1 MNLEPFQKIA
11 NTIPKKPGIYQYFDK
26 NDTLLYVGK
35 AKNLKNRISSYFTS
49 KIHNQKTIELLN
61 RIDKIEFT
69 IVPSE
74 SDALFLENT
83 LIKKNQPIFNIELKD
98 DKTYPYIVI
107 KNEPFPRI
115 FLTRRKTNDGIY
127 LGPYSSIN
135 KVRELIELIKQHLPI
150 RTCRLPLNK
159 ENIKKNK
166 FKKCLE
172 YQLGNCN
179 APCEGLQTEKEY
191 MENVAQIKNLL
202 NGNLKSVIRFLK
214 HEMKLRSD
222 EMNFEKAAVLKK
234 KILYLQNYQSKST
247 VVNDRLKNA
256 DVFYLLRDHQ
266 TAFINYLMVRGGA
279 VIQSTNS
286 EVEVKINETD
296 AEILA
301 TLISH
306 YRALLNSD
314 ADEVIIPFA
323 IDWIS
328 DSIKT
333 TIPTRGDKYKLLE
346 MSRVNALHLLEQH
359 KRKKI
364 LQLDHL
370 KESSLINLLVETQKT
385 LQLKNL
391 PTHIECFDNSN
402 FHGSYPVAAMVCFKK
417 GMPDKSNY
425 RKFNIKTVKGI
436 NDFASMKE
444 IVYRRYLR
452 LTNEYTD
459 LPQLIIIDGGKGQL
473 NAAYESITKLN
484 LSGSVTLIGLAK
496 NVEEIF
502 FIGDRQSLKLPMNDP
517 VLLFL
522 RKIRDE
528 VHRFGIQHHREKRS
542 KGLFKSDLLLI
553 KGIGDETV
561 KILLSKFKSIEGI
574 KKADYDEMVQ
584 LIGKQKTKL
593 ILEYLK

>member
-83 LIKKNQPIFNIELKD
+83 LIKKHQPIFNIELKD

-222 EMNFEKAAVLKK
+222 ELNFEKAAVLKK